1 MRELLG
7 AQAEVDAEEAAALGE
22 VEDDDKNAPVKED
35 RTCLACLVTA
45 VVIDNQLQS
54 RPKHMPG

>member
-1 MRELLG
+1 MGLE
-7 AQAEVDAEEAAALGE
+7 ALGE
-22 VEDDDKNAPVKED
+22 VEADDKNAPVKED
-35 RTCLACLVTA
+35 RTCLACVVTA